1 MEIGVVSQLYEE
13 LGRNRPEL
21 QSAMEDAIEEYA
33 EKKGDWVRGDHAG
46 SDLLPSHEEFVDY
59 CGDRA
64 GQVFGLLLRNYLT
77 QRGWTHIR
85 SEDNGKPVAWYK
97 R

>member
-33 EKKGDWVRGDHAG
+33 EKKGDWVRGAHADHVQ
-46 SDLLPSHEEFVDY
+46 P
-59 CGDRA
+59 
-64 GQVFGLLLRNYLT
+64 
-77 QRGWTHIR
+77 
-85 SEDNGKPVAWYK
+85 
-97 R
+97 